1 MPFIPVLLA
10 FLRSQI
16 GVVLIPLIITL
27 VGLIINALTGGALSG
42 AILSVVLAPVDSA
55 LSVVIPDFSAA
66 EIIAAVPSEI
76 WQFAGYYHVST
87 AFNFAMDTT
96 VLLITGY
103 ITASL
108 NMVVQSMLMKKM
120 SKIPVVKK

>member
-27 VGLIINALTGGALSG
+27 VGLIINALTGGVLSG